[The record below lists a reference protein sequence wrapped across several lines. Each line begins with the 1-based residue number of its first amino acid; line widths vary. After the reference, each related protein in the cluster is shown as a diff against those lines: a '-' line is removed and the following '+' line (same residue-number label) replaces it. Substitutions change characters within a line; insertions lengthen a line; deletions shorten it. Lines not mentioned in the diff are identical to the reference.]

1 MSLAGHSSPRHGVFE
16 VSPNQEAN
24 GTLSL
29 AGHDT
34 RLYVWHDCPIEI
46 EPGETISGT
55 LDDLTKVSL
64 IDCVVVE
71 RHDISR
77 KEDKR
82 FTRKVL
88 PRFIVMGDRHFS
100 REDRLVEE
108 VFFSL
113 RDSPLFND
121 RDAFS
126 TSYFNDPDLIRR
138 IVRSDGRDD
147 SPEIGENNWIT
158 YYTGKVDIFSVDTS
172 LGQISARHAPS
183 LRVGLSVDQVP
194 INRVLLGIKTDER
207 VTIDEAMR
215 RIDRILQFLDAIVGR
230 SQSIDE
236 VRVYVGD
243 CPYERGADVYDATQP
258 SYRLSHGAGEASPL
272 DILIDPVRE
281 PQAFGDTLSS
291 WLEKDTKWSAAR
303 YRLARAWSGSGY
315 DYDRIVAAANV
326 FDLLPREEYKDSVSV
341 SPDLRN
347 AADEARSLFKRLP
360 ASDERDRVLSFLGQ
374 VGEMNLKKKVRY
386 RLKTLIDVIT
396 LPDIETV
403 LDEAVNYRNYYVHG
417 TPPRVASDQRSRF
430 LKFFTDA
437 LEFCFLASDLVD
449 AGWDLGRWCAQ
460 GRPRGHP
467 FHDFLV
473 DYSGNLDRLKKALSR

>member
-1 MSLAGHSSPRHGVFE
+1 
-16 VSPNQEAN
+16 
-24 GTLSL
+24 
-29 AGHDT
+29 
-34 RLYVWHDCPIEI
+34 LYVWGDCPMEI
-46 EPGETISGT
+46 PSGGTISGT

-64 IDCVVVE
+64 IDCVVVG
-71 RHDISR
+71 HSDISR
-77 KEDKR
+77 QEDKR
-82 FTRKVL
+82 FTYNVL

-121 RDAFS
+121 RDAFG
-126 TSYFNDPDLIRR
+126 TSYFNDPDLMRR
-138 IVRSDGRDD
+138 IVQSDGRSD
-147 SPEIGENNWIT
+147 SPEIGELNWII
-158 YYTGKVDIFSVDTS
+158 YYTGKVNIFSAYTS
-172 LGQISARHAPS
+172 LGQISARHAS
-183 LRVGLSVDQVP
+183 SWSAGISVDQVP
-194 INRVLLGIKTDER
+194 TSDVLIGIKTGDL
-207 VTIDEAMR
+207 VTITEAVR
-215 RIDRILQFLDAIVGR
+215 RIDRVLQFLDAIVGR

-236 VRVYVGD
+236 IHVYVGD
-243 CPYERGADVYDATQP
+243 CPHERGADVYDAMQP
-258 SYRLSHGAGEASPL
+258 SYRLSHRAGEASPL

-281 PQAFGDTLSS
+281 PQAFGDTLSA
-291 WLEKDTKWSAAR
+291 WIEKDTKWSAAR

-326 FDLLPREEYKDSVSV
+326 FDLLPREEYRDSVSV
-341 SPDLRN
+341 SPDLRD

-374 VGEMNLKKKVRY
+374 VGELNLKKKVRY
-386 RLKTLIDVIT
+386 RLKTLTDVIT

-430 LKFFTDA
+430 LKFLTDA

-473 DYSGNLDRLKKALSR
+473 GYSGNLDRLKKAVSR